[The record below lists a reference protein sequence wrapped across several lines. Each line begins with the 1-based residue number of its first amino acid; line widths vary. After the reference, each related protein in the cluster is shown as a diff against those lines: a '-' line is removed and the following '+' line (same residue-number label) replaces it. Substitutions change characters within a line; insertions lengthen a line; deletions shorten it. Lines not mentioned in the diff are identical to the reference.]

1 MGTRADSA
9 SGSTVGAEFYSLL
22 DAVDSESIADDFEIG
37 TYTAKHDFDNHLKTA
52 VFEGINPSDSLAE
65 LSEKTAIHDELT
77 YMAGS
82 TFSRLTNDRDYRAVV
97 RLFFE
102 LLHCP
107 QLYHQRGVQRKRF
120 DWLDRAVIATDATN
134 LTITRSVS
142 VPSERPNDEVLHEI
156 DPDEKGLHL
165 NVSARVDGDAKH
177 SLGVTIT
184 PGVMREPTQFEHL
197 QSDVEV
203 FADLDSPIHV
213 FDRGYPD
220 YSRFCDFKD
229 VVSTS
234 FVSSKQTLVR
244 KCLNTSKM

>member
-1 MGTRADSA
+1 VFLELQLELNFTRY
-9 SGSTVGAEFYSLL
+9 STQ
-22 DAVDSESIADDFEIG
+22 SIADDFNIE
-37 TYTAKHDFDNHLKTA
+37 TYTAKLDFDNHLKTA

-134 LTITRSVS
+134 LTITR
-142 VPSERPNDEVLHEI
+142 
-156 DPDEKGLHL
+156 
-165 NVSARVDGDAKH
+165 
-177 SLGVTIT
+177 
-184 PGVMREPTQFEHL
+184 
-197 QSDVEV
+197 
-203 FADLDSPIHV
+203 
-213 FDRGYPD
+213 
-220 YSRFCDFKD
+220 
-229 VVSTS
+229 
-234 FVSSKQTLVR
+234 
-244 KCLNTSKM
+244 